1 MAKVRAEV
9 NASLEQLPH
18 ALRGAIVKEFAAPLP
33 AVREATADVMEAFG
47 GTEARAILLTRWGH
61 DGPRKVAQIPG
72 PLEAGHLG
80 NFESASRA
88 ADPTS

>member
-1 MAKVRAEV
+1 MRAEV
-9 NASLEQLPH
+9 NASLKQLPH
-18 ALRGAIVKEFAAPLP
+18 AFRGTIVKEFAASLP
-33 AVREATADVMEAFG
+33 PVREATADVMEAFG
-47 GTEARAILLTRWGH
+47 GTESGAILLTRWSR

-72 PLEAGHLG
+72 PLEAGHSG